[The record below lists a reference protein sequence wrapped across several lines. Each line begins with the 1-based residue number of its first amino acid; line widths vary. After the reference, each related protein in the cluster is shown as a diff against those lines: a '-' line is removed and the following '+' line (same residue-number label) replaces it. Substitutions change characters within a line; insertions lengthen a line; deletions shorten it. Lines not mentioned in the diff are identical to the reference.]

1 VKKSVFTETEQKAIE
16 EKVEQLKRIK
26 AGTLSVQELVS
37 LIVQR
42 RLNWLKEN
50 LKRLLKKYAYLD
62 DLEKAHMIIGFENM
76 KIDQTKQKITR
87 ISRTKIRI
95 DSYNFCPYLEA
106 CKILGLDTR
115 FVCKEI
121 MEKSTQIVL
130 EAINPR
136 IGFSRNYQNIRP
148 YNPDYCE
155 EYLELVE
162 D

>member
-1 VKKSVFTETEQKAIE
+1 MKKSVFTETEQKAIQ
-16 EKVEQLKRIK
+16 EKVGQLKRIK
-26 AGTLSVQELVS
+26 DGTLSVQELVN

-50 LKRLLKKYAYLD
+50 LRRLLKKYAHLD

-87 ISRTKIRI
+87 VSSTKIRI

-121 MEKSTQIVL
+121 METSTQTVL

-136 IGFSRNYQNIRP
+136 IKFSRNYQNIRP
-148 YNPDYCE
+148 YNPAYCE

>member
-1 VKKSVFTETEQKAIE
+1 MKKSVFSESEQKAIE

-26 AGTLSVQELVS
+26 AGTLSVQELVNS
-37 LIVQR
+37 IVQR

-50 LKRLLKKYAYLD
+50 LERLLRKYVHLD

-76 KIDQTKQKITR
+76 KIDQRKQKITR
-87 ISRTKIRI
+87 ISHTKIRI

-106 CKILGLDTR
+106 CKMLRLDTR

-121 MEKSTQIVL
+121 METSTQIVL

-136 IGFSRNYQNIRP
+136 IKFSRNYQNIRP

>member
-1 VKKSVFTETEQKAIE
+1 VKKSVFSESEQKAIE

-50 LKRLLKKYAYLD
+50 LERLLKKYAHLD